1 MITKL
6 EIQLYLIPNVYGNLA
21 AYHPETK
28 KWEIFPS
35 CEGGYAQR
43 REWRNPVMQKWIMKK
58 PEIHRNHIAEIS
70 HSAAWVGLPPGS
82 TQSKYDSVNP
92 VSQL

>member
-6 EIQLYLIPNVYGNLA
+6 
-21 AYHPETK
+21 
-28 KWEIFPS
+28 
-35 CEGGYAQR
+35 
-43 REWRNPVMQKWIMKK
+43 
-58 PEIHRNHIAEIS
+58 EIHRNHIAEIS